1 MIKHLGLLNSVP
13 SRYGGGKAGYELNFT
28 ERKQV
33 LFLVWGWPK
42 GSLWVKLA
50 QKKTSYNSDGKESSC
65 NSWIRKI
72 PWRRK
77 WQPTPSIL
85 AWKIS
90 WTEKPGR
97 LQSMGFQSWTWLNDW
112 HFHFQANFL
121 YLRNKLDLHTV
132 LLGWS
137 PSICTELLVFYMQS
151 ITQYSL
157 HLLFHLISQF
167 STFLHVS
174 ALASSWLSRWVSWPP
189 CLYSTRG

>member
-1 MIKHLGLLNSVP
+1 MLFWYLGFL
-13 SRYGGGKAGYELNFT
+13 GG
-28 ERKQV
+28 
-33 LFLVWGWPK
+33 FLG
-42 GSLWVKLA
+42 G
-50 QKKTSYNSDGKESSC
+50 SDGKKNLPAIQETWVWSLGQEDPLEQVMATHS
-65 NSWIRKI
+65 
-72 PWRRK
+72 
-77 WQPTPSIL
+77 SIL
-85 AWKIS
+85 VWRNP
-90 WTEKPGR
+90 WTEEPDG

-151 ITQYSL
+151 IPQYSL